1 MVVVVLV
8 VGMQVRQRTG
18 HAARTVPPKNSF
30 LHIASPTAH
39 MFGSSLAPLQSD
51 GLLVVTVVVVVL
63 VVVTVVVVVVL
74 DVLVVL
80 VVHESHRTGQS
91 FRSASPAN
99 GRKH

>member
-1 MVVVVLV
+1 MRNFRAHEVKEKTPSLE
-8 VGMQVRQRTG
+8 RFRT
-18 HAARTVPPKNSF
+18 
-30 LHIASPTAH
+30 SPTAH